1 MNLQFFILLENLSR
15 FVLKYV
21 LLIHVCSMRRLKKYL
36 AKSSNLRPEE
46 KWKNLRKGKNIAK
59 DRGRWKV
66 TSCHMSPIE
75 RSGLGSP
82 VKSLQFTESCF
93 S

>member
-1 MNLQFFILLENLSR
+1 MDLQFFILLENLSR

-46 KWKNLRKGKNIAK
+46 KWKNLRRGKNIAK
-59 DRGRWKV
+59 DRGKV
-66 TSCHMSPIE
+66 TSCPMSPIE